1 MSDPHDESLKSGTP
15 IRLFPSDRME
25 FFTHIHPAV
34 VPALW
39 LPVAGFFLARGVL
52 LSRAAGHWPA
62 AIPAFLGGVIL
73 WSFAEY
79 ALHRFIFHFTPRTPR
94 QKRIAFLMHGVHHA
108 QPRVKTRLVM
118 PPLVSVPLACL
129 FYALFTV
136 VVSILLRAPD
146 LTGSLFAGFVVGYVC
161 YDLMHYSLHHVQFR
175 SGIMK
180 ALRSHHMRHHTEYDS
195 RFGVSTPLWDHVF
208 QTEPR
213 KEPAA
218 SRPPTTP
225 PG

>member
-1 MSDPHDESLKSGTP
+1 MSEPRDESLKATQP

-39 LPVAGFFLARGVL
+39 LPVAAVFLAQGVL
-52 LSRAAGHWPA
+52 LSRSAGLPLV
-62 AIPAFLGGVIL
+62 AIPAFFGGIIL

-79 ALHRFIFHFTPRTPR
+79 CLHRFIFHFTPRTPR

-118 PPLVSVPLACL
+118 PPLVSVPLACF
-129 FYALFTV
+129 FYLLFTL
-136 VVSILLRAPD
+136 VVSMLFRAPY
-146 LTGSLFAGFVVGYVC
+146 LTGALFAGFVTGYVGY
-161 YDLMHYSLHHVQFR
+161 DLLHYSLHHVQFKN
-175 SGIMK
+175 GLMK

-213 KEPAA
+213 KDA
-218 SRPPTTP
+218 PPKAPTSP
-225 PG
+225 HG